1 MASLHAL
8 AFSFSESAVRSVC
21 VGGVSEVTGPKPCSE
36 GDNFRNKQHALPL
49 GCSLGGTDLRLF
61 CSVFLSI
68 TRIGQQYEC
77 TN

>member
-1 MASLHAL
+1 MH
-8 AFSFSESAVRSVC
+8 
-21 VGGVSEVTGPKPCSE
+21 GQYPGPKPCSE

-61 CSVFLSI
+61 CNVFLSI